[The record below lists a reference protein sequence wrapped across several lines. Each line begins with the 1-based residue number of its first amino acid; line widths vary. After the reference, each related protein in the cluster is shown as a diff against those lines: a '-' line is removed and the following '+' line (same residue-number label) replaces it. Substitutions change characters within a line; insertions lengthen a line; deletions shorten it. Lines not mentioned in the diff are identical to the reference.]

1 MCRLPPENSLF
12 YLGEKPLGCS
22 GFYDFLYS
30 DFRAV
35 SVPAWTCHTDAVM
48 DELDGENEMTND
60 SYKYR
65 QRVRIL
71 VGIYLYAAPADDPT
85 TGLLLDQIARYAEAA
100 GEEDDVVR
108 WFWSL
113 QLEQMTPVPLKE
125 AA

>member
-1 MCRLPPENSLF
+1 
-12 YLGEKPLGCS
+12 
-22 GFYDFLYS
+22 
-30 DFRAV
+30 
-35 SVPAWTCHTDAVM
+35 VPAWTCHTDAVM